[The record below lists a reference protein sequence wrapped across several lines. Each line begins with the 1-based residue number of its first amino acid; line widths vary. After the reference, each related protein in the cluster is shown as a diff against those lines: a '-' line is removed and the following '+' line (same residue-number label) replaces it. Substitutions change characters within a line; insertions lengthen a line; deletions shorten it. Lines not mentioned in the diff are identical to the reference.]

1 MFYMLSLWAL
11 CPLFWCSWDD
21 AVYQQRSAARR
32 GIVCV
37 SVTVFTVAD
46 GAQSVVVIHTLA
58 DDPPLWE
65 HRVGADGAHIKCAP
79 GSQQVICADVAFA
92 ASNGEV
98 PVGQGKGGVAQ
109 HVLWRSNKG
118 RRQVFREGL
127 SVNELLS
134 WIVYFLSPSYI
145 FLLLFCLFYFL
156 LALTHSPS
164 G

>member
-21 AVYQQRSAARR
+21 AVYQQRSA

-98 PVGQGKGGVAQ
+98 PVG
-109 HVLWRSNKG
+109 
-118 RRQVFREGL
+118 
-127 SVNELLS
+127 
-134 WIVYFLSPSYI
+134 
-145 FLLLFCLFYFL
+145 
-156 LALTHSPS
+156 
-164 G
+164 